1 MNKNKRKILSLM
13 ITLIMIII
21 LNTSVKATETRVI
34 QAQIDHNGAIIE
46 ISSDKKITFCKNV

>member
-13 ITLIMIII
+13 ITLFMIII

-34 QAQIDHNGAIIE
+34 QAQIIIR
-46 ISSDKKITFCKNV
+46 